1 LKDYKNN
8 NKYVKM
14 YKEDC
19 MDKVTIIITGIFVF
33 CIILLY
39 ILTIII
45 KNKKKKEILSNIDR
59 LTTEKNL
66 IISSSLITEFGKA
79 NKLINNKKI
88 ASEVEEWKK
97 RFDEIEKTDMPKLTD
112 KLIEVES
119 YMLEKN
125 YAEAHRSLN
134 KAEKSIF
141 LVKAKS
147 IKLLNEIKELT
158 ESEERNREAITKL
171 KSVYREVIFKYN
183 KNKNDY
189 MDVSS
194 RIELQFE
201 NIDKLF
207 SAFEVA
213 VQNSEYDELGKIVKV
228 LDDMIHNISI
238 VIEEAPTIVMM
249 ATMILPKK
257 MKDIKSVS
265 NKMIREGYN
274 LEYLNIDYNIEETN
288 KKIAEIMD
296 KLYVLN
302 LQDSIFDLKTLLD
315 YYETLY
321 SDFDAEKRGKK
332 EYERGLININERIS
346 KVSSIIRNL
355 YAEIDNIKD
364 TYDLSDDEIKVIDEI
379 NKELIAVKDSF
390 KLVKDR
396 TLIKV
401 MPYSKLSSEIEMV
414 AVSLSKVE
422 DKLETTLKNLGSLKE
437 DEARA
442 RDQLSEIKTIIN
454 NSKYKIKDYNLPV
467 IPDKF
472 YIELKEAHDAIK
484 EIVKEIDKKPI
495 SIKTLNLRVD
505 TARDLS
511 LKLYQTADSM
521 VNTAAMAEM
530 AIVYGNR
537 YRSSNT
543 EVEMG
548 LISAS
553 KAFYKGDYK
562 NSLEIVL
569 NTLNI
574 VEPGIHKKL
583 LSKMEKEV

>member
-1 LKDYKNN
+1 
-8 NKYVKM
+8 
-14 YKEDC
+14 

-66 IISSSLITEFGKA
+66 IISSSLITELGKA

-97 RFDEIEKTDMPKLTD
+97 RFDEIEKNDMPKLTD
-112 KLIEVES
+112 KLIEVEN

-141 LVKAKS
+141 HVKAKS

-171 KSVYREVIFKYN
+171 KSVYREVVFKYN

-213 VQNSEYDELGKIVKV
+213 VQNSEYDELGKIVKA

-355 YAEIDNIKD
+355 YTEIDNIKD

-390 KLVKDR
+390 KLIKDR

>member
-1 LKDYKNN
+1 
-8 NKYVKM
+8 
-14 YKEDC
+14 

-45 KNKKKKEILSNIDR
+45 KNKKKKEILANIDR

-213 VQNSEYDELGKIVKV
+213 VQNSEYDELGKIVKA

-537 YRSSNT
+537 YRSSNK
-543 EVEMG
+543 EVASG
-548 LISAS
+548 LNAS
-553 KAFYKGDYK
+553 TKAFNKGDYK
-562 NSLEIVL
+562 DSLEIIL

-583 LSKMEKEV
+583 LSKMES

>member
-1 LKDYKNN
+1 
-8 NKYVKM
+8 
-14 YKEDC
+14 

-66 IISSSLITEFGKA
+66 IISSSLITELGKA

-97 RFDEIEKTDMPKLTD
+97 RFDEIEKIDMPKLTD
-112 KLIEVES
+112 KLIEVEN

-141 LVKAKS
+141 HVKAKS

-171 KSVYREVIFKYN
+171 KSVYREVVFKYN

-213 VQNSEYDELGKIVKV
+213 VQNSEYDELGKIVKA

-511 LKLYQTADSM
+511 LKLYQTANSM

>member
-1 LKDYKNN
+1 
-8 NKYVKM
+8 
-14 YKEDC
+14 

-125 YAEAHRSLN
+125 YAEAHRCLN
-134 KAEKSIF
+134 KAEKNIF

-213 VQNSEYDELGKIVKV
+213 VQNSEYDELGKIVKA

>member
-1 LKDYKNN
+1 
-8 NKYVKM
+8 
-14 YKEDC
+14 

-66 IISSSLITEFGKA
+66 IISSSLITELGKA

-112 KLIEVES
+112 KLIEVEN

-141 LVKAKS
+141 HVKAKS

-171 KSVYREVIFKYN
+171 KSVYREVVFKYN

-213 VQNSEYDELGKIVKV
+213 VQNSEYDELGKIVKA

-321 SDFDAEKRGKK
+321 SDFDAERRGKK

>member
-1 LKDYKNN
+1 
-8 NKYVKM
+8 
-14 YKEDC
+14 

-45 KNKKKKEILSNIDR
+45 KNKKKKEILANIDR

-213 VQNSEYDELGKIVKV
+213 VQNSEYDELGKIVKA

-442 RDQLSEIKTIIN
+442 RDQLSEIKAIIN